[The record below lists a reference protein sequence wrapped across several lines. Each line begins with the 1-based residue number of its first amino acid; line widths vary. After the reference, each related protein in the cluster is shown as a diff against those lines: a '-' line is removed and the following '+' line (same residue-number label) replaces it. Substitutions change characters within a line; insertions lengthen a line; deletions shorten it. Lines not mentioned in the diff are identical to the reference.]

1 MSSELHP
8 TLENARSTEC
18 IGQLS
23 ISNHKHD
30 EDEVDN
36 VNLTKHDVESPPI
49 NDNGSLSPTCQMG
62 NSLFGEG
69 GCVSL
74 KELGRVKKKVEE
86 SSVDKERRSPISTI
100 SSGNYA
106 KVGTGPKTEPVTRQN
121 NRFKCTTVPI
131 SNASMVQRV
140 RAEDSI
146 NASANNKSPLDS
158 VAVSPITTAVETSS
172 MSSSITSRK
181 SLLSNQLLTVSS
193 ATEPKC
199 ISTHSPSPTRNPQTP
214 NLGTDKKSPPP
225 DKLDDSSGRDASRGK
240 PGNGESDVDG
250 SSSKKVK
257 MEERND
263 SLTFSDDESNS
274 TVRSRKDLERLVGNS
289 KVLDPGEDREQTTEK
304 DRHGDVEHQSMACT
318 LQETFV
324 EEEESDEELD
334 IRKNLS
340 KALDESRE
348 KKEPEEEMVVATSPN
363 GRFLKFDLSIG
374 RGSFK
379 AVFKGLDTETGVH
392 VAWCELQVSGVNIH
406 RKP

>member
-1 MSSELHP
+1 MSSELHS

-18 IGQLS
+18 IGRLS

-36 VNLTKHDVESPPI
+36 ANLAEHDVEFPPI
-49 NDNGSLSPTCQMG
+49 TGNGSLSPTCQMG

-86 SSVDKERRSPISTI
+86 SSVDKERKSPISTI
-100 SSGNYA
+100 SSGNYS
-106 KVGTGPKTEPVTRQN
+106 KVGAVPKTEPATRQN

-140 RAEDSI
+140 RAEDVV

-158 VAVSPITTAVETSS
+158 VSPITTAVETSS
-172 MSSSITSRK
+172 ASSSITSRK
-181 SLLSNQLLTVSS
+181 SLLSDRLPTVSS
-193 ATEPKC
+193 ATESKC
-199 ISTHSPSPTRNPQTP
+199 IASIRSPSPARTSRMPSS
-214 NLGTDKKSPPP
+214 GTEENSLLSDETNE
-225 DKLDDSSGRDASRGK
+225 SSGREASCGK
-240 PGNGESDVDG
+240 PGAAESDVDG
-250 SSSKKVK
+250 APSKKAK
-257 MEERND
+257 IEERND
-263 SLTFSDDESNS
+263 SSNFSDDESNA
-274 TVRSRKDLERLVGNS
+274 TVRSRKDLERLAGNS
-289 KVLDPGEDREQTTEK
+289 KVVDRGDDRKQTTEK
-304 DRHGDVEHQSMACT
+304 DADGDGAATCA

-392 VAWCELQVSGVNIH
+392 VAWCELQVSCV
-406 RKP
+406 PVSL